1 MYKNL
6 NPVLHMPLRL
16 AIVSYLI
23 ANSKVSFKSL
33 KKHTEATSGNLSIQ
47 LKKLEKAQY
56 IHIEKSFLNNYP
68 NTQVSLSPRGIKAF
82 EEYVNTLKKYL

>member
-23 ANSKVSFKSL
+23 ANSQVNFNRL

-47 LKKLEKAQY
+47 LKKLQKAKY
-56 IHIEKSFLNNYP
+56 IQIQKSFLNNYP
-68 NTQVSLSPRGIKAF
+68 HTQVSLTPMGIQAF